1 MAQNLLDGFRLENCE
16 VEPALGVLDAPGG
29 SSILGP
35 ESMEVLVCL
44 AHHAGKVVS
53 REDIARHAWGDDQ
66 KSDDALNSSIAEL
79 DDCLRRLTGGTAYI
93 RTVPGQGWSL
103 VGRVLPLYGERKGFS
118 ISGFWRELNTR
129 NVVRVSIAYWAL
141 VWAGL
146 QSADFIFGLV
156 PGIPS
161 WATSFLIVVSIVGFP
176 IVIGFAWVFRWTP
189 EGLQLDDALAPVG
202 PTGGRRL
209 EFIIVGAAAIAVL
222 LFFLG
227 GREAP
232 PATPEVR
239 PPTSIAVLRFV
250 NIGDDPENNVY
261 SDGISDELL
270 NLFANI
276 EELRVPARESSWSL
290 FGLNLDAPTIA
301 ERLNVE
307 YFIEGSVRRVG
318 ERIRIMIQ
326 LIDAE
331 GNHRWS
337 KPYERDR
344 NSVLDLPS
352 NIAAEVVD
360 ELQVVLSLESAA
372 RLRSL
377 PTDNDDAYIFYLRAR
392 EYLDRP
398 RQQDNLTLSV
408 ELFDKALGED
418 PRFALAY
425 AGLCEAHIVSFRR
438 NGSLDE
444 FEAAEAACHRASTL
458 DNDIVGVHVALG
470 NLYRHSAQYQ
480 KAEDEFRRA
489 IELQPRLEAAHYGL
503 ARSLQG
509 QGRLDEAERILRYCI
524 ELEPAYWGTYLAL
537 GNFLHRQGR
546 YEEAILPYKRVTEL
560 TPENPDGYTNLGAA
574 YYDAGDWEKAE
585 TAYRR
590 SVELAPTE
598 YGYQNLGTLYYY
610 QKRYNE
616 ARLMHEEAVTMAP
629 SSYRAWGKLASAARY
644 MPGEEKAAHD
654 AYQQAI
660 ELAKAQLTVD
670 PTDATTYAYLASYYT
685 NVDASDLAG
694 AAIATALDI
703 EPNNPEVNYLQ
714 AIVAVRLGNTERSLA
729 ALEAAVDQGFSLRL
743 IMADPQFES
752 LRDEARFKGLVA
764 RKEKRNDQAV

>member
-1 MAQNLLDGFRLENCE
+1 M
-16 VEPALGVLDAPGG
+16 
-29 SSILGP
+29 
-35 ESMEVLVCL
+35 
-44 AHHAGKVVS
+44 
-53 REDIARHAWGDDQ
+53 
-66 KSDDALNSSIAEL
+66 
-79 DDCLRRLTGGTAYI
+79 
-93 RTVPGQGWSL
+93 
-103 VGRVLPLYGERKGFS
+103 
-118 ISGFWRELNTR
+118 
-129 NVVRVSIAYWAL
+129 
-141 VWAGL
+141 
-146 QSADFIFGLV
+146 
-156 PGIPS
+156 
-161 WATSFLIVVSIVGFP
+161 
-176 IVIGFAWVFRWTP
+176 
-189 EGLQLDDALAPVG
+189 
-202 PTGGRRL
+202 
-209 EFIIVGAAAIAVL
+209 
-222 LFFLG
+222 
-227 GREAP
+227 
-232 PATPEVR
+232 
-239 PPTSIAVLRFV
+239 LRFV

-398 RQQDNLTLSV
+398 RQQDNLALSV

-685 NVDASDLAG
+685 NVDASDLAA